1 MKECALKIG
10 NGVSTW
16 QSHSSET
23 TAINSLSC
31 VLLELFLCI
40 QMEIFKRD
48 MPANSHASLR
58 YGCHASSQPLFLI
71 SSLLQITKLLAPS
84 LHADLN

>member
-1 MKECALKIG
+1 MLVLRVEKWLLPLQASHVNSKEEEGKTKG
-10 NGVSTW
+10 
-16 QSHSSET
+16 
-23 TAINSLSC
+23 
-31 VLLELFLCI
+31 
-40 QMEIFKRD
+40 KRD